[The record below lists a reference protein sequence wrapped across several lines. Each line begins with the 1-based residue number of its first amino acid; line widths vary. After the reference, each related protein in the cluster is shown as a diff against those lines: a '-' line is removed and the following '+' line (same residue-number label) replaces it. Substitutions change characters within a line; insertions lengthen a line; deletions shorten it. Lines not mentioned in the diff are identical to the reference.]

1 MKSTVFS
8 VGVRLSSALV
18 FGSVLGASLA
28 IPQVHYAEEGV
39 GKRREPVYRVS
50 RSTPDTTSETA
61 AAPQHPLDPALEMAQ
76 QALERVRN
84 DIHDYRCILVKRER
98 IKGELGEHEY
108 IFTKVRNRRFKDGRQ
123 VVPFS
128 VYMYFLK
135 PAPTKGREVIYV
147 EGQNN
152 GKLCA
157 HEGGTKG
164 KFLPTVWLQPDSM
177 LAMQG
182 QLYPITEVGIENL
195 VLKLLERGER
205 ERQFPDVE
213 VSFKKDARVNDRT
226 CTVLEI
232 RHPTRRPEYEFY
244 YAQVFIDDELGIPI
258 RYVAYGWPEGPSGD
272 PPVLEEYTYLKLEIN
287 VGLSNADFDP
297 KNKDYNF

>member
-1 MKSTVFS
+1 MKSKLFGA
-8 VGVRLSSALV
+8 GVRLQESIAFGLLV
-18 FGSVLGASLA
+18 GIALGA
-28 IPQVHYAEEGV
+28 PQMTLAEESG
-39 GKRREPVYRVS
+39 GSRREPVYRVS
-50 RSTPDTTSETA
+50 RATPETA
-61 AAPQHPLDPALEMAQ
+61 GDAPAAAQHPLDAALDMAQ
-76 QALERVRN
+76 KGLDRIRSDVK
-84 DIHDYRCILVKRER
+84 DYSCILVKRER

-108 IFTKVRNRRFKDGRQ
+108 IFTKVRNRQFKDGRQ
-123 VVPFS
+123 TVPFS

-135 PAPTKGREVIYV
+135 PAHTKGREVIFV

-182 QLYPITEVGIENL
+182 QLYPITDVGIENL

-213 VSFKKDARVNDRT
+213 VTFKKDARVNDRV

-232 RHPTRRPEYEFY
+232 RHPNRRPEYEFY

-258 RYVAYGWPEGPSGD
+258 RYVAYGWPEGGTVD
-272 PPVLEEYTYLKLEIN
+272 PPVLEEYTYLKLQVN
-287 VGLSNADFDP
+287 VGLSAADFDP